1 MAEENDKAKEK
12 TEPGRKGNVKARDPM
27 QVVAINEAK
36 DGDGKEE
43 EA

>member
-12 TEPGRKGNVKARDPM
+12 TEPGRKINVEARDPM
-27 QVVAINEAK
+27 QVVAVKEEK

-43 EA
+43 EV